1 MVGLLDK
8 DIVHTYCMVR
18 AKYVLLPVIEVVV
31 MYGSLS
37 RGTRILAMYGYDF
50 SARCEGMNQSV
61 LAQ

>member
-1 MVGLLDK
+1 M
-8 DIVHTYCMVR
+8 CCF
-18 AKYVLLPVIEVVV
+18 PVIEVMV